1 MQTKPRSRRRLG
13 DVLREWNEIS
23 ENDLDTALRIQRT
36 DPTRPR
42 LGSILMRERLID
54 EQTLSAAL
62 AELHGLRIVDLDR
75 MDINTDI
82 AKRLDKARAQRYCA
96 LPLAEAQGQLIV
108 AIADPFDIFTTDDLR
123 ARFGAN
129 VTLVVASRSQL
140 EDHIGRV
147 WGDTQRNDVLRNF
160 VQNLPSRLPEAIVE
174 PEEEHGAVRMVDQI
188 LTDAVAAHA
197 SDIHIEAAADGVRVR
212 FRVDGVMN
220 QALRLPAASLA
231 PIIAR
236 VKVLSG
242 LDVFQRRLPQDGR
255 TRVTVNG
262 RAVDLRVSTV
272 PALHGENLVLRIMT
286 QQSDLPRLEQMGL
299 SWPQVELLSETMA
312 ASQGCVVV
320 TGPTGSG
327 KSTTL
332 YALIAEYVGDDRH
345 AITMEDPVEMEIGGI
360 TQIQIDESNGVTFPS
375 ALRASLRQDPDVVM
389 VGEIRDPETAHMAI
403 SAALTGHLMLSTM
416 HTLDAPS
423 GLMRLVQL
431 GVPRYLIADS
441 LRIIMAQRLLRRPCA
456 FCARPAPVNDE
467 TRRLLGL
474 NPEQATT
481 LVRGTGCEMCKDSG
495 YLGRVGVFEI
505 LALTDTVR
513 DAFVDGAGT
522 EELTALAKAGGYLP
536 LSVSASRL
544 AVEGLTT
551 AEEILRVVGT
561 RQRHSHPVIPL
572 PED

>member
-1 MQTKPRSRRRLG
+1 MQKTSRPRRRLG
-13 DVLREWNEIS
+13 DVLREWNEIT
-23 ENDLDTALRIQRT
+23 ENDLETALRIQRS
-36 DPTRPR
+36 DPGRPR

-75 MDINTDI
+75 MDIDPDI
-82 AKRLDKARAQRYCA
+82 AKRLDKSRAQRYCA
-96 LPLAEAQGQLIV
+96 LPIAESHGGLVV
-108 AIADPFDIFTTDDLR
+108 AIADPFDIFMTDDLR
-123 ARFGAN
+123 ARFGTK
-129 VTLVVASRSQL
+129 VTLVVAPRSQL

-147 WGDTQRNDVLRNF
+147 WGETQRDDVLRAF
-160 VQNLPSRLPEAIVE
+160 VQNLPSRPTEAIVE

-188 LTDAVAAHA
+188 LADAVAAHA
-197 SDIHIEAAADGVRVR
+197 SDIHIEAAPDGVRVR
-212 FRVDGVMN
+212 FRVDGVMH

-255 TRVTVNG
+255 TRVTVHG
-262 RAVDLRVSTV
+262 RSVDLRVSTV
-272 PALHGENLVLRIMT
+272 PALHGENLVLRIMSL
-286 QQSDLPRLEQMGL
+286 QADLPKLEQMGL
-299 SWPQVELLSETMA
+299 HWPQVELLASTMQGH
-312 ASQGCVVV
+312 QGCVIV

-332 YALIAEYVGDDRH
+332 YALICEYVGEDRH
-345 AITMEDPVEMEIGGI
+345 AITMEDPVEMEIAGV
-360 TQIQIDESNGVTFPS
+360 TQIQIDETNGVTFPN

-423 GLMRLVQL
+423 GLLRLVQL

-441 LRIIMAQRLLRRPCA
+441 LRIIIAQRLLRRPCA
-456 FCARPAPVNDE
+456 FCTRPAPVNGE
-467 TRRLLGL
+467 TRQQLGL
-474 NPEQATT
+474 TEAQAAK
-481 LVRGTGCEMCKDSG
+481 LVRGTGCDMCKGSG

-505 LALTDTVR
+505 LALTDEVR

-522 EELTALAKAGGYLP
+522 EEIAALAMKSGYQP
-536 LSVSASRL
+536 LSMSAARL

-551 AEEILRVVGT
+551 AEEILRVMGAQGS
-561 RQRHSHPVIPL
+561 RQRRL
-572 PED
+572 G